1 MKQSISNPKAY
12 ITLATGSSYFDSPD
26 AAIDAAIA
34 ALKAGKT
41 YYGPA
46 EGLEALRQA
55 VANRYDSEQGI
66 TILPEQVLI
75 TPGSKQALFN
85 LFTVLLRAG
94 DEVVIPAPAWFG
106 FQELLKYSKGKS
118 VTLQTH
124 LAEGYAI
131 TPDAL
136 CRTLNERSRILILTN
151 PGNPTGRVYRKAE
164 LEALLEVVNE
174 FPDLYVISD
183 EIYDFVTYG
192 QPVTSIFSCERA
204 PAERTFVVNG
214 FSKSFAMSGWRLGY
228 LAGPQELIKQ
238 CIDFQSA
245 TLAGVSVFLQDAAL
259 ATLQNR
265 DKALLPM
272 LDVLQAHRGLMRQGL
287 DAIPEVRYYLPDG
300 AYYFFLD
307 FSYYIGRTT
316 PDGETISTSM
326 DLFRYLREQYNLEL
340 APGDNFGAPGYA
352 RMSFAVEKSVLQQAL
367 QRLKEALA
375 RLR

>member
-1 MKQSISNPKAY
+1 MQY
-12 ITLATGSSYFDSPD
+12 ITLATGSSYFRSPD
-26 AAIDAAIA
+26 AATDAAIA

-46 EGLEALRQA
+46 EGTEALRQA
-55 VANRYDSEQGI
+55 VAERYKKEGI

-85 LFTVLLRAG
+85 LFTVLLREG
-94 DEVVIPAPAWFG
+94 DEVVIPTPGWFG
-106 FQELLKYSKGKS
+106 FDDLLKYSKGKG
-118 VTLQTH
+118 VALQTH
-124 LAEGYAI
+124 LQEDYAL

-136 CRTLNERSRILILTN
+136 RRTLNKRSRILILTN

-192 QPVTSIFSCERA
+192 QPVASIFSCQGA
-204 PAERTFVVNG
+204 PKERTFVVNG

-228 LAGPQELIKQ
+228 LAGPSELVKQ

-259 ATLQNR
+259 ATLEHR
-265 DKALLPM
+265 DEALPPM
-272 LDVLQAHRGLMRQGL
+272 LHVLQEHRELMRQGL
-287 DAIPEVRYYLPDG
+287 DVIPQVRYYLPDG
-300 AYYFFLD
+300 AYYFFPD
-307 FSYYIGRTT
+307 FSYYIGRETS
-316 PDGETISTSM
+316 DGKTIGTSM
-326 DLFRYLREQYNLEL
+326 DLFRYLREQYKLEL
-340 APGDNFGAPGYA
+340 APGDNFGASGHA
-352 RMSFAVEKSVLQQAL
+352 RMSFAVEKPVLQ
-367 QRLKEALA
+367 EALRRLQEA
-375 RLR
+375 LERLR